1 MTSARQRTG
10 AGTAK
15 VSDRAAGSRKAGGDR
30 PRAAVGPHAVLALQ
44 RDAGNAAVSALMA
57 AKRKSPGGQAVIDI
71 DAALTEVRRDEP
83 LIDKVEHGLKAA
95 AAVGVPVDLE
105 GPKPPASALA
115 VTTT

>member
-30 PRAAVGPHAVLALQ
+30 PRAAGPHAVLALQ

-57 AKRKSPGGQAVIDI
+57 AKQKSPGGQALIDI
-71 DAALTEVRRDEP
+71 DGALTEVRQDEP
-83 LIDKVEHGLKAA
+83 IIDKVEQGLKAA
-95 AAVGVPVDLE
+95 KAAG
-105 GPKPPASALA
+105 
-115 VTTT
+115 